1 MHLIVFLQSS
11 ITTKELNHYI
21 FSGLIIFGGSLLK
34 KLRFFVRNFCPTPL
48 GFPDKQP
55 KHQHMQRLFFGSR
68 IFQDPGCVQ
77 VGSNFG
83 LFLSLFVSTQIQ
95 ILYVIKLQALPIL
108 ATYVKKMVKW
118 PFLGFEIRAL
128 LKIHYTLKG
137 KHRARKHRKLLLQVL
152 KFSES
157 FTCGKPLPLEKW

>member
-34 KLRFFVRNFCPTPL
+34 KLRFFVRYFFLQPP
-48 GFPDKQP
+48 FPDKQP
-55 KHQHMQRLFFGSR
+55 KHQYMQRLFFGSR

-83 LFLSLFVSTQIQ
+83 LFLSSFVSTQIQ

-118 PFLGFEIRAL
+118 PFLGFEIRGL

-157 FTCGKPLPLEKW
+157 STCGKPLPLEKW